1 MFACLE
7 FEEKMNLRRGV
18 LGGVSRA
25 WIFPALPSLCPV
37 WQIRRPDGPAGQ
49 PPPVRLWQPE
59 AVCLQLAGRC
69 AFPGAVTRKLP
80 LFPFAGLNLIRFHG
94 SRINGLSLAS
104 FDGQHSDKMCAS
116 ISGEI

>member
-1 MFACLE
+1 
-7 FEEKMNLRRGV
+7 MNLRRGV

-25 WIFPALPSLCPV
+25 WIFPALPSRCFPSLET
-37 WQIRRPDGPAGQ
+37 RRPKDNRTGQ

>member
-1 MFACLE
+1 
-7 FEEKMNLRRGV
+7 MNLRRGV

-25 WIFPALPSLCPV
+25 WIFPALPSRCFPSLET
-37 WQIRRPDGPAGQ
+37 RRPKDNRTGQ
-49 PPPVRLWQPE
+49 PPPVRLCQPE
-59 AVCLQLAGRC
+59 AVYLH